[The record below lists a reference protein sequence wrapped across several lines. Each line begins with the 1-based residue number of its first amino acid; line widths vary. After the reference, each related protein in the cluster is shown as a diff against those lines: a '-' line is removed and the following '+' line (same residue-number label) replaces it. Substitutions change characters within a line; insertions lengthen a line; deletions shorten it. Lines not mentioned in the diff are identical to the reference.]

1 MTRVIAML
9 GMMMAA
15 LSSSPGAQSPEDAPA
30 RQPPRAQIEPLI
42 RFGAQKDAYRDLFS
56 PRVEIRVQPAQGVHE
71 LAKGSALDIRQS
83 AAASSTVSLGALRAP
98 DRYADSQRVQNS
110 RLGPHNGLKRRV
122 ICGMVVVDVDPSVD
136 PGIRAPKRAEQD
148 LTYTMR
154 VEQPPICTGE

>member
-15 LSSSPGAQSPEDAPA
+15 LSSSPGAQSPKDAPA
-30 RQPPRAQIEPLI
+30 RQPHGAQIEPLI

-98 DRYADSQRVQNS
+98 DRHADSQRDTILLWGRITV
-110 RLGPHNGLKRRV
+110 
-122 ICGMVVVDVDPSVD
+122 
-136 PGIRAPKRAEQD
+136 
-148 LTYTMR
+148 
-154 VEQPPICTGE
+154 